1 MNKKPL
7 TKRLWPGR
15 VPPFVPEWM
24 RKRIE
29 VNLYHLH
36 ELMQQAGTIVQPG
49 ETVLDVG
56 VGEGRF
62 SEYFSHARYLGV
74 DFGKGDAGW
83 DYTALDVNGDVLH
96 LPIAS
101 NSVDH
106 VVCTQ
111 TLEHVRDPQQVIR
124 EIGRI
129 LKPGGSLFFAA
140 PQSWEQHQKPH
151 DYFRFTSFALDMMF
165 RDAGLVPQFIQPM
178 GGYFWFLSHQLQMLP
193 FWVTQP
199 PAGQRRSLMALIVSL
214 ILRIF
219 FLLMIPLPLFYLD
232 RLDHLKDATL
242 GYTSRCIKASER

>member
-1 MNKKPL
+1 MNKKSL
-7 TKRLWPGR
+7 TKRLWRGR
-15 VPPFVPEWM
+15 VPSFVPEWM

-29 VNLYHLH
+29 VNLFHLH
-36 ELMQQAGTIVQPG
+36 ELMHMAGKLVKPG
-49 ETVLDVG
+49 EIVLDVG

-62 SEYFSHARYLGV
+62 SGYFRHARYIGV
-74 DFGKGDAGW
+74 DFGKGDSGW
-83 DYTALDVNGDVLH
+83 DYSALDVNGDVLE

-101 NSVDH
+101 GSVDH
-106 VVCTQ
+106 VICTQ
-111 TLEHVRDPQQVIR
+111 TLEHVRNPQQVIR
-124 EIGRI
+124 EIGRV

-165 RDAGLVPQFIQPM
+165 RDAGLDPQFITPM

-199 PAGQRRSLMALIVSL
+199 PAGQPHSTIAPLVRF
-214 ILRIF
+214 ILRLF
-219 FLLMIPLPLFYLD
+219 FLFIVPLPLFYLD

-242 GYTSRCIKASER
+242 GYTSHCIKP